1 MQQQTPAVVEPGV
14 EGEFASLD
22 DATEWLNS
30 RPLRPGSL
38 RGSVV
43 LVDFGTYTCIN
54 WLRSLPYLRAW
65 ARKYRD
71 DGLVVVGVHTP
82 EFGFEHDLNNV
93 RRVVRDLSIDYPV
106 AVDNKYSIWNAFG
119 NHYWP
124 AVYFVDAQGQIRHHQ
139 FGEGDY
145 EQSEGI
151 IQQLLAESG
160 VANIDRGLVSVVGR
174 GVEAA
179 ADWANLQSLE
189 TYLGDERAENFVSPG
204 GAVVGSHH
212 VYAAPARL
220 GLNHWALLGD
230 WTIEREAA
238 RLNDSDSRIAYR
250 FHARDLH
257 LILGPAARDSF
268 VRFRVTLD
276 GRPPGAAHG
285 ADVDDQGNGIV
296 TEHRLYQLIRQSGAI
311 ADRQFEIAFLDAG
324 VEAFAFTFG

>member
-1 MQQQTPAVVEPGV
+1 
-14 EGEFASLD
+14 
-22 DATEWLNS
+22 
-30 RPLRPGSL
+30 L

-43 LVDFGTYTCIN
+43 LVDFVTYTCIN

-65 ARKYRD
+65 AWKYRHN
-71 DGLVVVGVHTP
+71 GLVVVAVHTP

-139 FGEGDY
+139 FGEGEY

-151 IQQLLAESG
+151 IQHLLTESG
-160 VANIDRGLVSVVGR
+160 VANVDRGLVSVVGR

-189 TYLGDERAENFVSPG
+189 TYLGDERAENFASPG
-204 GAVVGSHH
+204 GAVVARHH
-212 VYAAPARL
+212 VYTAPARL

-238 RLNDSDSRIAYR
+238 RLNDSDGRIAYR

-276 GRPPGAAHG
+276 GRPPGAAQG
-285 ADVDDQGNGIV
+285 ADVDDQGNGMV
-296 TEHRLYQLIRQSGAI
+296 TEHRLYHLIRQSGAI
-311 ADRQFEIAFLDAG
+311 ADRRFEIAFLDAG